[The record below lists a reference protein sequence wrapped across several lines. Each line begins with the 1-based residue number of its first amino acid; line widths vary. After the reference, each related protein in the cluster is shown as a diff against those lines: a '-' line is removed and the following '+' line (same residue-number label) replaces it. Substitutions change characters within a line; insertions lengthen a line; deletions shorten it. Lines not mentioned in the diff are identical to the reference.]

1 MKNLSPSFKQRKQN
15 ALLKYKSAPSRPW
28 FRGKKKRMVTIMQ
41 GQLDIFS
48 YMGKEEKEPPI
59 LLSKGQI
66 VYLVNKAE
74 IEKCTVSGEMWTF
87 GDNGRGYRLI
97 RENGLYNVTTNE
109 KLGWEAFTDY
119 ESAKSKAD
127 EYLKL
132 HNKIIFAGDIKPV
145 STVAYAYI
153 RDCDN
158 RKMTAF
164 YCDLGDDMY
173 YIKEFMTYHHII
185 KGSKAIKKFME
196 QQEFKYCS
204 PKEIKDFVPSFKNMY
219 KCAEQSNWD
228 YAECEYTYAVG

>member
-1 MKNLSPSFKQRKQN
+1 MKNLSPSFKQRKQKHSPKVQICILP
-15 ALLKYKSAPSRPW
+15 ALVP
-28 FRGKKKRMVTIMQ
+28 GKRKRMVTIMQ

-59 LLSKGQI
+59 LLSKGQT

-87 GDNGRGYRLI
+87 GDNGRSYRLI
-97 RENGLYNVTTNE
+97 RENGLYNVTNNE
-109 KLGWEAFTDY
+109 KLGREAFTDY

-164 YCDLGDDMY
+164 YCDLGNDMY
-173 YIKEFMTYHHII
+173 YIKEFMTYHHIR
-185 KGSKAIKKFME
+185 KGGKAIKKFME

-204 PKEIKDFVPSFKNMY
+204 PKEIKDFVPHFKNMY
-219 KCAEQSNWD
+219 KCTEQSNWD
-228 YAECEYTYAVG
+228 YAECEYAYAVG